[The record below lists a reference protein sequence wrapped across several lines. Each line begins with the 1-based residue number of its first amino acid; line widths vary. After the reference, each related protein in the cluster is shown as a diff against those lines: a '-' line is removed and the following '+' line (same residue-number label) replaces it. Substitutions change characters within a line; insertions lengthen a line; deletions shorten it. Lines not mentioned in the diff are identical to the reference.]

1 MLHTALILHF
11 TDNVTIYVYINFHQ
25 IHDYYALMITN
36 WEHDVKSFKLNM
48 SYLPLRKLE
57 NY

>member
-11 TDNVTIYVYINFHQ
+11 ADKYVYINFHQ
-25 IHDYYALMITN
+25 IHDNYALMITN
-36 WEHDVKSFKLNM
+36 WEHGVKSFKLNM